1 VVANRLDN
9 IALLPERRVPT
20 RTEAVI
26 FGAKAWLLRRQRAL
40 ADLLPGAPARLHKGR
55 SLRDAPIIASIR
67 SPLRTSDGGALD
79 RLLNTGKIHNLRVAL
94 RGLDGIEV
102 PAGAIFSFWRQ
113 VGKPVRRRG
122 FVAGRELREGCM
134 IAAVGG
140 GLCQLSNA
148 LYEAA
153 LDAGIMVV
161 ERHPHTRVVP
171 GSRAEAGRD
180 ATVFW
185 NYIDLRLRARTAFR
199 IEARMSADTLE
210 IMIRGTADLPIK
222 AAPPAFISSKPHDCL
237 SCGQLTCHRHM
248 PDRPAEAVPTA
259 WLVDAATPEF
269 SLYVQREARSADLL
283 LRPSRRLARSAK
295 AWPSLRTERS
305 AEGATLRRTLDL
317 RLAPASRPRASIM
330 LAADARLAAA
340 YARALPYRYDHLVI
354 AQNLLPHLW
363 RDGVLQGR
371 TFDVL
376 LDRWPMEWLHRLLDE
391 ARARYPESP
400 TLGDFRAPEEIAT
413 AERDAL
419 AAARHLI
426 TPHRAIAEHFPAGR
440 VLLVEWVPGAPY
452 PARKGGR
459 SILLAGSPVAR
470 KGVYALREAI
480 AGLDI
485 TLLVPAGAEEAPDFW
500 AGIVNVR
507 RLAAGEQPDE
517 LAGVVLPALVEH
529 HPAVLLRALAAD
541 IPVIATPAC
550 GLQTHPHLTIIPP
563 YDVIALREALSG
575 MVKMPVEDRALHD
588 GMAIDA

>member
-1 VVANRLDN
+1 MANRLDS
-9 IALLPERRVPT
+9 IAILPERRVPT
-20 RTEAVI
+20 RVEAVI
-26 FGAKAWLLRRQRAL
+26 FATKAWLLRRQRAL
-40 ADLLPGAPARLHKGR
+40 ANLFPGAPARLHKST

-67 SPLRTSDGGALD
+67 SPLRTTDGGALD
-79 RLLNTGKIHNLRVAL
+79 RLLNAGKIHNLRVAL
-94 RGLDGIEV
+94 RGIDGVEV
-102 PAGAIFSFWRQ
+102 PAEAIFSFWRQ

-134 IAAVGG
+134 IAAIGG

-199 IEARMSADTLE
+199 IEARMSADMLE
-210 IMIRGTADLPIK
+210 IMIRGTPDRPIEA
-222 AAPPAFISSKPHDCL
+222 AAPAFMSSKPHDCL
-237 SCGQLTCHRHM
+237 SCGQLTCHRHR

-269 SLYVQREARSADLL
+269 SHYVQREAQPADLL
-283 LRPSRRLARSAK
+283 LRPSRHFARSAK
-295 AWPSLRTERS
+295 AWPSLRTERG
-305 AEGATLRRTLDL
+305 AEVATLRRALDL
-317 RLAPASRPRASIM
+317 RLAPAGRPRASIM
-330 LAADARLAAA
+330 LTADARLAAA

-371 TFDVL
+371 SFDIF
-376 LDRWPMEWLHRLLDE
+376 LDRWPMDWLHRLLDE
-391 ARARYPESP
+391 ARAQYPDSP
-400 TLGDFRAPEEIAT
+400 TLGDFRAPEELAN
-413 AERDAL
+413 AEREAL

-426 TPHRAIAEHFPAGR
+426 TPHRAIAEYFPAGR
-440 VLLVEWVPGAPY
+440 VVLIEWAPGPPY
-452 PARKGGR
+452 PVQRGGR
-459 SILLAGSPVAR
+459 SVLLAGAPVAR
-470 KGVYALREAI
+470 KGVHALREAI

-500 AGIVNVR
+500 AGVANVR
-507 RLAAGEQPDE
+507 RLAPGEQPQA
-517 LAGVVLPALVEH
+517 LAGMVLPALVEH
-529 HPAVLLRALAAD
+529 HPALLLRALAAD

-550 GLQTHPHLTIIPP
+550 GLPMHPHLTIVPP
-563 YDVIALREALSG
+563 YDVAALRHALRA
-575 MVKMPVEDRALHD
+575 MVNMPADDPAFYRRAT
-588 GMAIDA
+588 ARA